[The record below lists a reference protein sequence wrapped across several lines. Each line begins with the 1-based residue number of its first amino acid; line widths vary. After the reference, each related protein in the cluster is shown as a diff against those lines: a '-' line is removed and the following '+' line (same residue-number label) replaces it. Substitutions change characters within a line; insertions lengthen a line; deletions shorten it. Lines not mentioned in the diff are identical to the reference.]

1 MDSIIIV
8 LPVTATEE
16 DLNEAVKRAKE
27 ELKSR
32 RKKPLNPNQGYVACF
47 VDERDSFEAMISTLC
62 QNVRKEIAKEREIT
76 EINPITWDEFGRI
89 IVKERDKIRS
99 GKKSFLNTAMLVRIA
114 EAGAFDENIL
124 YQYNVS
130 KLKELFFVLLS

>member
-32 RKKPLNPNQGYVACF
+32 RKKPSNPNQGYVACF
-47 VDERDSFEAMISTLC
+47 VDERDSFEAMISALC
-62 QNVRKEIAKEREIT
+62 ENVTKEVLKERPISEL
-76 EINPITWDEFGRI
+76 NPITWDEFGRV

-99 GKKSFLNTAMLVRIA
+99 GKKSFINTAMLVRIA

-124 YQYNVS
+124 YKYNVP
-130 KLKELFFVLLS
+130 KLKELCFVLLS

>member
-32 RKKPLNPNQGYVACF
+32 RKKPFNPNQGYVACF
-47 VDERDSFEAMISTLC
+47 TDERNSFEAMISALC
-62 QNVRKEIAKEREIT
+62 ENVRKEIAKE
-76 EINPITWDEFGRI
+76 
-89 IVKERDKIRS
+89 
-99 GKKSFLNTAMLVRIA
+99 
-114 EAGAFDENIL
+114 
-124 YQYNVS
+124 
-130 KLKELFFVLLS
+130 

>member
-27 ELKSR
+27 ELKRR

-47 VDERDSFEAMISTLC
+47 TDERNSFEAMISALC
-62 QNVRKEIAKEREIT
+62 ENVRKEIAKERTVT
-76 EINPITWDEFGRI
+76 EFAPVTWDEFGRV

-99 GKKSFLNTAMLVRIA
+99 GKKSFINTAMLVRIA

-124 YQYNVS
+124 YQYNVP
-130 KLKELFFVLLS
+130 KLKELCFVLLS